1 MYYELCYLTLHVIS
15 RTWRAINDY
24 DLEKWAFAVALF
36 CGATSND
43 PEAGPRH
50 FATFWVH
57 STTMSFHHLST
68 YNNFSQPT
76 SSLRMSYLIHGSTS
90 HTGMGWVDQ
99 VPRSGKLFIG
109 GLYALYQ
116 TDLIRAAGITHVLS
130 VIDYDPAL
138 KERFPDLQLEHLHIR
153 ADDHPNENLLQHFE
167 ESVKY
172 VDGALKEVDQER
184 WNGEGQEKESGGGGG
199 GVFVHC
205 AMGKSRSATL
215 VVAYLMWKYKLD
227 APTALA
233 QLVEGRPVCCPNPG
247 FQEQLKVWEK
257 MCQSETEDEKKK
269 IYEEWERTRFT
280 GEYWEWDQRSL
291 KANL

>member
-1 MYYELCYLTLHVIS
+1 
-15 RTWRAINDY
+15 
-24 DLEKWAFAVALF
+24 
-36 CGATSND
+36 
-43 PEAGPRH
+43 
-50 FATFWVH
+50 
-57 STTMSFHHLST
+57 
-68 YNNFSQPT
+68 
-76 SSLRMSYLIHGSTS
+76 MSYLIHGSTS

-99 VPRSGKLFIG
+99 VPRCGKLFIG

-167 ESVKY
+167 ECVKY
-172 VDGALKEVDQER
+172 MDRALKDVDQKRQGTTDGRKQEE
-184 WNGEGQEKESGGGGG
+184 EGTGG

-215 VVAYLMWKYKLD
+215 VVAYLMWKYNID
-227 APTALA
+227 ASTALA

-247 FQEQLKVWEK
+247 FQEQLEVWEK
-257 MCQSETEDEKKK
+257 MCQSETADEKKK
-269 IYEEWERTRFT
+269 IYEAWEKTRFT
-280 GEYWEWDQRSL
+280 GEYWEWDQRRSL